1 MSIMFQEVPQDI
13 IALKLSAEDY
23 VKVESVKVSV
33 DITHV
38 NASGDSRAEILAKL
52 RKVVDTAWRFSRYSR
67 TDDAGMERIQATAY
81 ARVKESDLNGV
92 TTKIRE
98 LTSKGLEFEITDIDY
113 SPTKEQTEA
122 AMTGLRKKIYEKAS
136 KEAEGLNAA
145 MPAKPPVQPWRV
157 GSIAFEGAVVTKL
170 STLSTSNNFS
180 NNRGATGP
188 IGAMGSTGPTGAQ
201 GGVDDED
208 MSQKVAISASVNLYR
223 IAWVA

>member
-23 VKVESVKVSV
+23 VKIESVKVSV
-33 DITHV
+33 DVTNV

-98 LTSKGLEFEITDIDY
+98 LTSKGIEFEITDIDY

-136 KEAEGLNAA
+136 KEAEGLNASI
-145 MPAKPPVQPWRV
+145 PAKLPVQPWRV
-157 GSIAFEGAVVTKL
+157 GSITFDGAVITKL
-170 STLSTSNNFS
+170 SALSTANS
-180 NNRGATGP
+180 NNRGAM
-188 IGAMGSTGPTGAQ
+188 GATGAQ
-201 GGVDDED
+201 GVTGPLGAQGGADDED
-208 MSQKVAISASVNLYR
+208 MSQKVAITASVNLYR
-223 IAWVA
+223 IAWIAA